1 MLRYQLIYDNFYD
14 LFGYN
19 LYRGI
24 FFNNG
29 GLDFTRGKFNVLV
42 KSGSLYPSDFNSN
55 ESSLHQN
62 IKTYISNLLF
72 IFLKIE
78 LK

>member
-1 MLRYQLIYDNFYD
+1 MICLVI
-14 LFGYN
+14 
-19 LYRGI
+19 I
-24 FFNNG
+24 FIEEKKINNG

-72 IFLKIE
+72 IYFKIE